1 MPDELEGHTD
11 LMPNEHS
18 ERKEGTAQDGTSTR
32 ERSEAALDGELV
44 ADGALEEHRN
54 LPGRSGE
61 GIAGEI
67 SERNLQSQTE
77 FPHSEEQFTER
88 NEHWDRVIHY
98 LDAGPGEEGHD
109 L

>member
-32 ERSEAALDGELV
+32 ERSEAALDGEFV
-44 ADGALEEHRN
+44 ADRALEEHRN
-54 LPGRSGE
+54 LPGSLGE

-67 SERNLQSQTE
+67 SERNLQLPTE
-77 FPHSEEQFTER
+77 PPHSEEQFTER
-88 NEHWDRVIHY
+88 DEHWDGVLHY
-98 LDAGPGEEGHD
+98 QDGR
-109 L
+109 